1 MKTES
6 GSFLFYGGL
15 VYDHE
20 NRSFKE
26 NDLVVENGVIKK
38 VGKIDPGS
46 FNGKKIDLKGKHLFP
61 GFVDLHVHLREPGRE
76 DKETIETGAN
86 AAMAGGFTEICC
98 MPNTNPAIDHRGVVE
113 FINNQA
119 KSHLVAVH
127 PIGAV
132 TKGRAGVEL
141 AEMGDM
147 IEAGAVAFSDDGAP
161 VATAEMM
168 RFALEYSKKFR
179 VPIIDHCED
188 PSLAT
193 DKKMNEGTVSTS
205 LGIPAVPAVA
215 EDLIVARDLM
225 MAEFTGGYVHIAHI
239 SSGSS
244 VELVRQAKAKG
255 VHVTAEAC
263 PHHFTLT
270 DDAVKSFDTNL
281 RVNPPIRT
289 AADVAKVIEGL
300 RDGTIDAIA
309 TDHAPHAI
317 EEKDVEFEL
326 APPGMVGLET
336 AVGLVIT
343 FLIKKGHL
351 TLSQIA
357 ERMSV
362 APRKIVNL
370 PLPLFKAGEK
380 ANFTVI
386 DTEANWTVDM
396 FKFKSKSRNSP
407 FHGWQL
413 TGRPFGVFNRGLWY
427 KNEEI

>member
-6 GSFLFYGGL
+6 GLFLFYGGL
-15 VYDHE
+15 VYNHKS
-20 NRSFKE
+20 RSFRDK
-26 NDLVVENGVIKK
+26 DLVVDAGIIKEIGKIKPESFRGKK
-38 VGKIDPGS
+38 V
-46 FNGKKIDLKGKHLFP
+46 NLQGKHLFP

-132 TKGRAGVEL
+132 TKERAGSEL

-147 IEAGAVAFSDDGAP
+147 MEAGAVAFSDDGAS
-161 VATAEMM
+161 VSTAEMM
-168 RFALEYSKKFR
+168 RFALEYSKMFH

-188 PSLAT
+188 LSLAT
-193 DKKMNEGTVSTS
+193 DKKMNEGVVSTS

-225 MAEFTGGYVHIAHI
+225 MAEFTGGHVHIAHI
-239 SSGSS
+239 SSGRA
-244 VELVRQAKAKG
+244 VELVRQAKTKG
-255 VHVTAEAC
+255 ISVTAEAC

-289 AADVAKVIEGL
+289 AADVAEIIAGL
-300 RDGTIDAIA
+300 KDGTIDAIA
-309 TDHAPHAI
+309 TDHAPQAI
-317 EEKDVEFEL
+317 EEKDVEFGL
-326 APPGMVGLET
+326 AAPGMVGLET
-336 AVGLVIT
+336 AVGLVTT
-343 FLIKKGHL
+343 FLIKKGYL
-351 TLSQIA
+351 TLPQMA
-357 ERMSV
+357 ARMSV
-362 APRKIVNL
+362 TPRKIVNL

-386 DTEANWTVDM
+386 DTETNWTVDK
-396 FKFKSKSRNSP
+396 FKFKSKSRNTP

-413 TGRPFGVFNRGLWY
+413 AGKSFGVFNRGKWY
-427 KNEEI
+427 RNEEN